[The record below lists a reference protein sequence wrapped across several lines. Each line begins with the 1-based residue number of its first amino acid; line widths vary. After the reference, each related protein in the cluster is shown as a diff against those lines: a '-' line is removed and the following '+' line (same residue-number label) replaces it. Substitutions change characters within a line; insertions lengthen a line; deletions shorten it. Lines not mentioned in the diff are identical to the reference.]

1 MLSFFEHLKEKSLMR
16 QAIAAG
22 FPDYL
27 HQDVYRVLD
36 LMEREASIDS
46 GLFHTDNAVSFRL
59 TDGQQVAVPYR
70 IYLEDSVSAPLIGVQ
85 QIIFHC
91 IFTRSH
97 DGYCREKHLSALF
110 RQEIPEWA
118 LPYLLK
124 LADDYVAEI
133 VQALYRN
140 LQLQPIP
147 ALPAFCRNNLQQFL
161 RCHDRMIGYW
171 NEFYRLD
178 CPHYRNYV
186 GKNLFSECLGYQKK
200 LEKSRI
206 SNK

>member
-1 MLSFFEHLKEKSLMR
+1 MLSFFEHLKEISLMR

-36 LMEREASIDS
+36 LMEREASIDF
-46 GLFHTDNAVSFRL
+46 GLFHTDSAVFFRL
-59 TDGQQVAVPYR
+59 SDGQQVAVPDR
-70 IYLEDSVSAPLIGVQ
+70 IYLEDAGSAPLIGIQ
-85 QIIFHC
+85 QLIFHC
-91 IFTRSH
+91 IFTRSQ
-97 DGYCREKHLSALF
+97 DGYCRERHLLALF

-118 LPYLLK
+118 FPYLLK
-124 LADDYVAEI
+124 LSDDYVTEI

-140 LQLQPIP
+140 LQQHPLPT
-147 ALPAFCRNNLQQFL
+147 LPAFCRNNLQQFL

-171 NEFYRLD
+171 NEFYRFD
-178 CPHYRNYV
+178 CPHYRDYV
-186 GKNLFSECLGYQKK
+186 GKKLFSQQLGYQKNM
-200 LEKSRI
+200 EKSRI